1 VYTLLLTNLI
11 FYVHSA
17 AIPQRADMVL
27 ERCTNAVA
35 TPFGVTGAL
44 KCFLKLISV
53 YLKQKKIPIIYTD
66 RPNLLM
72 HVLFQLCH
80 APAAEMEELEFNKHW
95 DVMSNVLSKIK
106 HLAFSVFKRYE
117 LLFGSELD
125 YQIMCSWVHYH
136 D

>member
-44 KCFLKLISV
+44 AIVSRTSV
-53 YLKQKKIPIIYTD
+53 CT
-66 RPNLLM
+66 
-72 HVLFQLCH
+72 
-80 APAAEMEELEFNKHW
+80 E
-95 DVMSNVLSKIK
+95 SKIMQMI
-106 HLAFSVFKRYE
+106 HCRAFPTV
-117 LLFGSELD
+117 L
-125 YQIMCSWVHYH
+125 Q
-136 D
+136 